1 MHRWLKCQNQSSKV
15 EFVKKKKK
23 TLKSEHQIDI
33 QVKVERCQKSYN
45 TIGWHISK

>member
-1 MHRWLKCQNQSSKV
+1 MHRWLKCQNRSSKV

-23 TLKSEHQIDI
+23 PLKSEHQIDI

-45 TIGWHISK
+45 TIG